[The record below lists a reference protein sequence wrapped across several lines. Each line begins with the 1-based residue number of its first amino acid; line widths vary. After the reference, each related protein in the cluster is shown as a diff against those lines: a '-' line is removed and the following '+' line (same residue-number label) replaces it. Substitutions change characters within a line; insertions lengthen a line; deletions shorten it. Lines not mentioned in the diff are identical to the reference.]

1 MQVINW
7 NESNL
12 DFLSSQTGIS
22 IGSFDGLHKG
32 HRVLLNSLVQN
43 CKKNNLKS
51 GIVTFYRPLPS
62 IKHSS
67 DYAGDISTLKQRLE
81 LFENVGIDF
90 VILVDFDND
99 FAQLKGI
106 EFLSLLVKK
115 YNMCFLAEGVD
126 FRCGYKGATDS
137 TAIQFWAKQNKIDCI
152 FVEPVYF
159 KDERISSSYI
169 RQMIQKGFFSTI
181 TELLARPYELDIET
195 MVKDGK
201 LTQVLPPDGKY
212 SVKDEKNELQRIK
225 ILNGMLTDFPPVKK
239 VFF

>member
-51 GIVTFYRPLPS
+51 GVVTFSRPLPS

-81 LFENVGIDF
+81 LFENLGIDF

-152 FVEPVYF
+152 FVDPVYYN
-159 KDERISSSYI
+159 DERISSSYI
-169 RQMIQKGFFSTI
+169 RQMIQKGFFSTVC
-181 TELLARPYELDIET
+181 ELLERPFELDLET
-195 MVKDGK
+195 IKQSGN
-201 LTQVLPPDGKY
+201 TQVLPPDGKY

-225 ILNGMLTDFPPVKK
+225 IQNGTLTDFPPVKK

>member
-51 GIVTFYRPLPS
+51 GVVTFSRPLPS

-81 LFENVGIDF
+81 LFENIGIDF

-152 FVEPVYF
+152 FVEPVYYN
-159 KDERISSSYI
+159 DERISSSYI
-169 RQMIQKGFFSTI
+169 RQMIQKGFFSTVC
-181 TELLARPYELDIET
+181 ELLERPFELDLET
-195 MVKDGK
+195 IKQSGN
-201 LTQVLPPDGKY
+201 TQVLPPDGKY

-225 ILNGMLTDFPPVKK
+225 IQNGTLTDFPPVKK
-239 VFF
+239 VVF

>member
-51 GIVTFYRPLPS
+51 GVVTFSRPLPS

-152 FVEPVYF
+152 FVEPVYYN
-159 KDERISSSYI
+159 DERISSSYI
-169 RQMIQKGFFSTI
+169 RQMIQKGFFSTVC
-181 TELLARPYELDIET
+181 ELLERPFELDLET
-195 MVKDGK
+195 IKQSGN
-201 LTQVLPPDGKY
+201 TQVLPSDGIY

-225 ILNGMLTDFPPVKK
+225 IQNGTLTDFPPVKK
-239 VFF
+239 IFF